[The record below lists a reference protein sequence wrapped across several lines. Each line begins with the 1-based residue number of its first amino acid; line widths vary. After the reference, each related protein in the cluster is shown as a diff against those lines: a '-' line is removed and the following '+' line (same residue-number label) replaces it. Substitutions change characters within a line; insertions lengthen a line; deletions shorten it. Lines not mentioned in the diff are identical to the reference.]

1 MDALSVGA
9 MAAARQVAEAHGIS
23 VRDVVV
29 VSDGA
34 NLLLHLQPA
43 PLLARV
49 ATTTALVRRPVS
61 AWLARD
67 IGVASYLHG
76 QGVPV
81 VPPSDLLP
89 PGPHVNDGFTMSF
102 WQYVEHDRNYA
113 VSTAEA
119 AVLLRELHR
128 VLRDYP
134 PSLAAEMPLLG
145 IFDEITRWLK
155 FLEVRRALLGIDVIA
170 LREAHWLLAE
180 KLRYGGNDVQVIH
193 GDAHKRNLLKTEKGL
208 LWTDFEDACVGPPAW
223 DIACMIRTA
232 PEGME
237 AALAAYPDAPPWEEI
252 AAYIEARTL
261 EAAVY
266 WQLQAVRHPE
276 QRGEALERLE
286 LWRKG
291 RGATVPVV

>member
-9 MAAARQVAEAHGIS
+9 IAAARQVAEAHGIT
-23 VRDVVV
+23 VREVEV

-67 IGVASYLHG
+67 LNIAGFLHA

-102 WQYVEHDRNYA
+102 WQYVDHDPNYT
-113 VSTAEA
+113 VTTQEA
-119 AVLLRELHR
+119 AGLLRELHR
-128 VLRDYP
+128 VLREYP
-134 PSLAAEMPLLG
+134 PSRAAELPLLG
-145 IFDEITRWLK
+145 IFDEITRWMK
-155 FLEVRRALLGIDVIA
+155 FLEGRRALLGIDLIA

-180 KLRYGGNDVQVIH
+180 KLRYGGENVQPIH
-193 GDAHKRNLLKTEKGL
+193 GDAHKRNLLKTPTGL
-208 LWTDFEDACVGPPAW
+208 LWTDFEDACIGPAAW

-237 AALAAYPDAPPWEEI
+237 TALAAYPDAPPWEEI
-252 AAYIEARTL
+252 APYIEARTL
-261 EAAVY
+261 EAVVY
-266 WQLQAVRHPE
+266 WQLQAERHPE
-276 QRGEALERLE
+276 QKREALERLE
-286 LWRKG
+286 LWRRG